1 MTMKLV
7 LLGTTGYHPN
17 EQRHTPCMLLP
28 ECGAMFDAGTAMFRA
43 PRFLTK
49 PTLDIF
55 LTHAHLDHI
64 IGLTYL
70 FSVVRQYPLDRV
82 RVFGEEEK
90 LVAIQEHL
98 FSEHIFPVLP
108 PMEFCAL
115 PSDAPVEL
123 IDAGRVTHFPL
134 KHVGGTVGYRADWP
148 DRSMAYVTDTTASPD
163 ADYVERIRGVDLLVH
178 ECYFPDGHE
187 EWAAKTGHSCTT
199 PVAQVAKE
207 AGVGRLVI
215 VHVDPVVTKEDPIG
229 LEVARDIFPSTEL
242 GCDLQEIQF

>member
-1 MTMKLV
+1 MKLV

-28 ECGAMFDAGTAMFRA
+28 ECGVMFDAGTAMFRA
-43 PRFLTK
+43 ARFLAT

-70 FSVVRQYPLDRV
+70 FSVVREHPLDRV
-82 RVFGEEEK
+82 RVFGEPEK
-90 LVAIQEHL
+90 LAAIQEHL

-108 PMEFCAL
+108 PMTFCPL
-115 PSDAPVEL
+115 EPNSPVEL
-123 IDAGRVTHFPL
+123 ADGGQLSHFPL
-134 KHVGGTVGYRADWP
+134 KHVGGTLGFRIDWA
-148 DRSMAYVTDTTASPD
+148 DRSMAYVTDTTAHVA

-178 ECYFPDGHE
+178 ECYFPDGQE

-199 PVAQVAKE
+199 PVAQVAR
-207 AGVGRLVI
+207 AADVGRLVI
-215 VHVDPVVTKEDPIG
+215 VHVDPVAAESDPIG
-229 LEVARDIFPSTEL
+229 LDVARKTFPRTEL
-242 GCDLQEIQF
+242 GCDLQEIDF

>member
-1 MTMKLV
+1 MKLV

-90 LVAIQEHL
+90 LVAIQKHL

-108 PMEFCAL
+108 PMEFCPL

-123 IDAGRVTHFPL
+123 LDGGRLTHFPL
-134 KHVGGTVGYRADWP
+134 KHVGGTVGYRVDWP
-148 DRSMAYVTDTTASPD
+148 ERSMAYVTDTTASHE
-163 ADYVERIRGVDLLVH
+163 ADYVERIRGVDLLIH

-199 PVAQVAKE
+199 PVAQVAR
-207 AGVGRLVI
+207 AANVGRLVI

-229 LEVARDIFPSTEL
+229 LDIAKKVFPCTEL
-242 GCDLQEIQF
+242 GSDLQEIEF